1 MIHGESDRVHKKRT
15 RGPGP
20 VEPKC
25 LVPFWSPYPQSVGA
39 TWPSRPQPNALRHT
53 GGTGGGPP
61 KTPSGMIKPRRET
74 YSHLGFYVGLLRNY
88 CQQARKTAEL
98 AELLATARDS
108 TRAPDDRPLPQQ
120 NALHRSVV
128 KLLIEDYE
136 AGASTYELAERYNV
150 RRNTVRDTLRRAGFD
165 LTIKAKR
172 AALSEEQKAE
182 ARRLFEDGS
191 TRRELMELYGVSEST
206 IRRALRTP

>member
-1 MIHGESDRVHKKRT
+1 PR
-15 RGPGP
+15 
-20 VEPKC
+20 
-25 LVPFWSPYPQSVGA
+25 
-39 TWPSRPQPNALRHT
+39 LRHRDQT
-53 GGTGGGPP
+53 TVGPAFP
-61 KTPSGMIKPRRET
+61 AGPTVV
-74 YSHLGFYVGLLRNY
+74 YVGLLRNY

-120 NALHRSVV
+120 NTLHRSVV

-165 LTIKAKR
+165 LSAKAKR
-172 AALSEEQKAE
+172 AALSAEQKAE
-182 ARRLFEDGS
+182 ARRLFASGT
-191 TRRELMELYGVSEST
+191 TRRELMEMYGVSEST
-206 IRRALRTP
+206 IRRALRR